1 MKKEKKVNPVS
12 SAGSVITSTYDKS
25 VIMRAAQRGG
35 KCPNLK
41 GHINEVLTVDKINRN
56 PLNILKGKKAA
67 LTKSSTAVRDDII
80 VKQGEKVVK
89 RIQVKDTPKSI
100 TDTVRR
106 VKNGQYRGTNL
117 VGTKETAAAYEKAVA
132 SMGKKG
138 KTVTQKMSSN
148 GISSDTTAFL
158 SKQALG
164 GSLKGTGKQ
173 LIKASSKS
181 AAFGGV
187 ISGGISGI
195 SNLVKCKKGEISG
208 KEAAMSTAKE
218 TVYGGIAS
226 GVGAACDAVTTI
238 AVASTPLAPAAKLIG
253 TAANVGSC
261 MAVDAILR
269 KGEKIIKRK
278 SKEA

>member
-117 VGTKETAAAYEKAVA
+117 IGTKETAAAYEKAVA

>member
-12 SAGSVITSTYDKS
+12 STGSVIKGTYDKS
-25 VIMRAAQRGG
+25 VIIRASSRGG

-56 PLNILKGKKAA
+56 PLNIFKGKRAG
-67 LTKSSTAVRDDII
+67 LTKSATAVRDDIV
-80 VKQGEKVVK
+80 VKKGSKVVK
-89 RIQVKDTPKSI
+89 RMQLKDTPKSI
-100 TDTVRR
+100 SDTIKRVR
-106 VKNGQYRGTNL
+106 NGQYRGTNL
-117 VGTKETAAAYEKAVA
+117 VGTKETAAAYQKTVA
-132 SMGKKG
+132 SMSKKG

-148 GISSDTTAFL
+148 GISSDTTTFL

-173 LIKASSKS
+173 LIKSSSKS

-195 SNLVKCKKGEISG
+195 VNLVKLKKGKISG
-208 KEAAMSTAKE
+208 KEAAVNTAKE
-218 TVYGGIAS
+218 TVYGGVAS
-226 GVGAACDAVTTI
+226 GVGVACDAVTTI
-238 AVASTPLAPAAKLIG
+238 VVAGTPLAPAAKAIG
-253 TAANVGSC
+253 TAANIGSS

>member
-12 SAGSVITSTYDKS
+12 STGSVIKGTYDKS
-25 VIMRAAQRGG
+25 VIIRASSRGG

-56 PLNILKGKKAA
+56 PLNIFKGKRAG
-67 LTKSSTAVRDDII
+67 LTKSATAVRDDIV
-80 VKQGEKVVK
+80 VKKGSKVVK
-89 RIQVKDTPKSI
+89 RMQLKDTPKSI
-100 TDTVRR
+100 SDTIKRVR
-106 VKNGQYRGTNL
+106 NGQYRGTNL
-117 VGTKETAAAYEKAVA
+117 VGTKETAAAYQKTVA
-132 SMGKKG
+132 SMSKNG

-148 GISSDTTAFL
+148 GISSDTTTFL

-173 LIKASSKS
+173 LIKSSSKS

-195 SNLVKCKKGEISG
+195 VNLVKLKKGKISG
-208 KEAAMSTAKE
+208 KEAAVNTAKE
-218 TVYGGIAS
+218 TVYGGVAS
-226 GVGAACDAVTTI
+226 GVGVACDAVTTI
-238 AVASTPLAPAAKLIG
+238 VVAGTPLAPAAKAIG
-253 TAANVGSC
+253 TAANIGSS

>member
-41 GHINEVLTVDKINRN
+41 GHITEVLTVDKINRN

-195 SNLVKCKKGEISG
+195 GNLVKCKKGEISG

>member
-12 SAGSVITSTYDKS
+12 STGSVIKGTYDKS
-25 VIMRAAQRGG
+25 VIIRASSRGG

-56 PLNILKGKKAA
+56 PLNIFKGKRAE
-67 LTKSSTAVRDDII
+67 LTKSATAVRDDIV
-80 VKQGEKVVK
+80 VKKGSKVVK
-89 RIQVKDTPKSI
+89 RMQLKDTPKSI
-100 TDTVRR
+100 SDTIKRVR
-106 VKNGQYRGTNL
+106 NGQYSGTNL
-117 VGTKETAAAYEKAVA
+117 VGTKETAAAYQKTVA
-132 SMGKKG
+132 SMSKKG

-148 GISSDTTAFL
+148 GISSDTTTFL

-173 LIKASSKS
+173 LIKSSSKS

-195 SNLVKCKKGEISG
+195 VNLVKLKKGKISG
-208 KEAAMSTAKE
+208 KEAAVNTAKE
-218 TVYGGIAS
+218 TVYGGVAS
-226 GVGAACDAVTTI
+226 GVGVACDAVTTI
-238 AVASTPLAPAAKLIG
+238 VVAGTPLAPAAKAIG
-253 TAANVGSC
+253 TAANIGSS

>member
-173 LIKASSKS
+173 LIKSSSKS

-195 SNLVKCKKGEISG
+195 GNLVKCKKGEISG

-218 TVYGGIAS
+218 TVYGGITS

>member
-173 LIKASSKS
+173 LIKSSSKS

-218 TVYGGIAS
+218 TVYGGITS
-226 GVGAACDAVTTI
+226 GVGAVCDAVTTI